1 MKSLSN
7 FSKTTISKSEMK
19 QVTGGGKCVR
29 VPDPR
34 IIVCIV
40 EL

>member
-7 FSKTTISKSEMK
+7 FSKTEISKSEMK
-19 QVTGGGKCVR
+19 HLTGGGKCIR
-29 VPDPR
+29 VGDPR
-34 IIVCIV
+34 LIVCIV